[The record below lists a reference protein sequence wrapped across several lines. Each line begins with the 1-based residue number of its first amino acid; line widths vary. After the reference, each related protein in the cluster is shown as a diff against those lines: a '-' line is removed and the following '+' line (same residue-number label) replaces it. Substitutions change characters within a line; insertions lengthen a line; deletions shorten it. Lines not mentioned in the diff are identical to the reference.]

1 MGVHLDRCAFEMK
14 GDFYVFQVGNH
25 KIQCNM
31 KFKDL
36 FSIPHLSK
44 WNLKK
49 KKKLCEYLS
58 SKLIYSCNLHT
69 FIILKKKKYVLSTI
83 GHVKS

>member
-49 KKKLCEYLS
+49 KKK
-58 SKLIYSCNLHT
+58 IM
-69 FIILKKKKYVLSTI
+69 
-83 GHVKS
+83 